1 MPSDGTQAAPPN
13 YRDRLSHYHRAPA
26 APSQGRVIS
35 PHRDSEITR
44 WPEGPDDSRRAEQQP
59 PTAGRP
65 AGARQ
70 LRLGAEG
77 RELPQPRP
85 VEGCLRSWNAGAPL
99 GRDHPKRPRPD
110 GAPDRR
116 AQPDRLAVDADG
128 DLGAASRVTRSAVSV
143 VRPVPCPRRRSSIAC
158 RAPPELPEYNST
170 TWAVKHPGPMI
181 CRRAGGSHEDDLQNE
196 SGWAACGPP
205 LGIPHITSAARNP
218 GAMRSAAAKPSFDAC
233 ARRHLAERRNHR
245 GISCWL
251 YKDGAFYDHNTG
263 GVIWRQ
269 ALSGQR
275 PGDDAFHRN
284 AGMLAVRDP
293 ATGYID
299 GAGRRSRVCGRPL
312 VLRGHARLHA
322 TMDTLAHSAGK
333 TVTGVQNPAR
343 GSKGRRRAFVAG
355 ALRGCATVAADVA
368 CLTRRR

>member
-1 MPSDGTQAAPPN
+1 M
-13 YRDRLSHYHRAPA
+13 R
-26 APSQGRVIS
+26 
-35 PHRDSEITR
+35 
-44 WPEGPDDSRRAEQQP
+44 PD
-59 PTAGRP
+59 
-65 AGARQ
+65 
-70 LRLGAEG
+70 
-77 RELPQPRP
+77 
-85 VEGCLRSWNAGAPL
+85 PL
-99 GRDHPKRPRPD
+99 GRGLSSPSPD
-110 GAPDRR
+110 YRRCGPGSVSGWAGTGALSGWVRKDASCRSRGHSR
-116 AQPDRLAVDADG
+116 AA
-128 DLGAASRVTRSAVSV
+128 LGAGTPGRPLGTTTRSALGCMVQWTGVLSMTVSPSMPTGIWGVSASTVTCSAVSV

-355 ALRGCATVAADVA
+355 ALRGGATVAADVA